1 MVLEGSKGFIYS
13 KTQYKRGL
21 GRIET
26 SMVNLFKQYKKEYP
40 NGTPLVCA
48 CELGRIHHV
57 RQLAF
62 SINMN
67 ESNVVG
73 TNKSGWQST
82 PLMAAARSEHEQI
95 VRYLLEEWK
104 VDVSVTTD
112 EGHNALHY
120 AVGHNTKNTTIVELL
135 IEKMNLDSINQLT
148 TSSNTPLDYCMNENK
163 GRLRD
168 QIIRILREKGAV
180 SARETPITQE
190 DIQEQIFLKTQEQ
203 CQNDEMLD
211 TLQRMAKLQSRR
223 QTIQNELKTLHKQ
236 LKKRKA
242 QDEKFASSK
251 RFHA

>member
-1 MVLEGSKGFIYS
+1 MFLEGSKGFIYS

-26 SMVNLFKQYKKEYP
+26 SMVNLSKQYEKKYP

-48 CELGRIHHV
+48 CELGRIQDV
-57 RQLAF
+57 DKLI
-62 SINMN
+62 SINN
-67 ESNVVG
+67 DNVVG
-73 TNKSGWQST
+73 TNRSGWQST
-82 PLMAAARSEHEQI
+82 PLMAAARSEQEHI
-95 VRYLLEEWK
+95 VRYLLEWN

-120 AVGHNTKNTTIVELL
+120 AVGHNTKSTTIVELL
-135 IEKMNLDSINQLT
+135 IEKMNLDDINQMT

-163 GRLRD
+163 GRFRD

-180 SARETPITQE
+180 SARETPMTQE

-211 TLQRMAKLQSRR
+211 TLQRMANLQSRQ

-251 RFHA
+251 RLHA

>member
-1 MVLEGSKGFIYS
+1 MVNLS
-13 KTQYKRGL
+13 TQYKR
-21 GRIET
+21 
-26 SMVNLFKQYKKEYP
+26 KYP

-48 CELGRIHHV
+48 CELGRIQDVHK
-57 RQLAF
+57 LIE
-62 SINMN
+62 INN
-67 ESNVVG
+67 DNVVG
-73 TNKSGWQST
+73 TNTSGWQST
-82 PLMAAARSEHEQI
+82 PLMAAARSEHEHI
-95 VRYLLEEWK
+95 VRYLLDWG

-180 SARETPITQE
+180 SARETPMTQE

-203 CQNDEMLD
+203 SQNDEMLD

>member
-1 MVLEGSKGFIYS
+1 
-13 KTQYKRGL
+13 
-21 GRIET
+21 
-26 SMVNLFKQYKKEYP
+26 MVNLFKQYKKKYP

-48 CELGRIHHV
+48 CELGNIQDV
-57 RQLAF
+57 DKLI
-62 SINMN
+62 SINN
-67 ESNVVG
+67 DNVVG

-82 PLMAAARSEHEQI
+82 PLMAAARSEQEQI
-95 VRYLLEEWK
+95 VRYLLEEWN

-120 AVGHNTKNTTIVELL
+120 AVGHNTKGTTIVELL
-135 IEKMNLDSINQLT
+135 IEKMNLDDINQMT

-163 GRLRD
+163 GRFRD

-180 SARETPITQE
+180 SARETPMTQE

-211 TLQRMAKLQSRR
+211 TLQRMANLQSRR

-251 RFHA
+251 RLHA